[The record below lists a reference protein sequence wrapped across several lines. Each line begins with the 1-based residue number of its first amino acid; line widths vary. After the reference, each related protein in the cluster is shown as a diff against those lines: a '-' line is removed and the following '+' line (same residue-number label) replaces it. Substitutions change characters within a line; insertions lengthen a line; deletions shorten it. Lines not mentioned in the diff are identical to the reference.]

1 MVSQLQIISE
11 KFVSKLIRIIGR
23 PPKDSRNYNSC
34 PHKDFWRT
42 SLASPK
48 LYMLT
53 AHIYEFVQKR
63 NVLGKA
69 KEKSFEHLHNG
80 SRKLRT
86 AFSGNQF
93 KGMQIIVNM
102 RQRWVKSLLHLQE
115 TLKKAEECRIAEE
128 KRIKRPRFN

>member
-53 AHIYEFVQKR
+53 AHIYEFV
-63 NVLGKA
+63 
-69 KEKSFEHLHNG
+69 
-80 SRKLRT
+80 
-86 AFSGNQF
+86 
-93 KGMQIIVNM
+93 
-102 RQRWVKSLLHLQE
+102 
-115 TLKKAEECRIAEE
+115 KKAEECRIAEE